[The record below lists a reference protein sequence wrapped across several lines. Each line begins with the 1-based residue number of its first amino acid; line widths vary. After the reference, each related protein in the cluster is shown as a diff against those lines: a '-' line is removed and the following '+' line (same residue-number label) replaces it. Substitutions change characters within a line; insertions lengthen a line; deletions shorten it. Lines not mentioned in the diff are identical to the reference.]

1 MHALWITAASATLL
15 GLAFATP
22 ATSQRLPSDVE
33 QRMGIPPNAAN
44 SGRGRYRNPPSNWE
58 QQMRR
63 RSYQGYG
70 HRYDDDYY
78 DRRRYRAY
86 RPAPRYYYD

>member
-1 MHALWITAASATLL
+1 MHALWITAASATVL
-15 GLAFATP
+15 GLA
-22 ATSQRLPSDVE
+22 SRRLPLASACRPTWNRE
-33 QRMGIPPNAAN
+33 WASRRMQRTQ
-44 SGRGRYRNPPSNWE
+44 GRGRYRNPPSNWE

>member
-1 MHALWITAASATLL
+1 M
-15 GLAFATP
+15 
-22 ATSQRLPSDVE
+22 QRT
-33 QRMGIPPNAAN
+33 Q
-44 SGRGRYRNPPSNWE
+44 GRGRYRNPPSNWE

-70 HRYDDDYY
+70 HRYDDDYH